1 MLKNGCIRG
10 NWNERHLLERRVA
23 QYSKRMGVRSL
34 VMAAQGSVS
43 PSSNRSTL
51 ISSFSASSQGS
62 VHLPLSV
69 SEPLRSNV
77 PHVHRV
83 VQDQVTTGAHPENPI
98 KCKGAK
104 QLARTGRLMPA
115 DTSKLCKAWC
125 YWLKRLVVAASQL
138 DVLDLAPRTS
148 KTASSA
154 LVLHCAAVSCVQQ
167 LPALRL

>member
-34 VMAAQGSVS
+34 VMAAQGS

-69 SEPLRSNV
+69 SEPLRSKLRASCTPCGSGPGDERLAPIRKIRENAKERNNV
-77 PHVHRV
+77 PV
-83 VQDQVTTGAHPENPI
+83 
-98 KCKGAK
+98 
-104 QLARTGRLMPA
+104 PA
-115 DTSKLCKAWC
+115 
-125 YWLKRLVVAASQL
+125 V
-138 DVLDLAPRTS
+138 
-148 KTASSA
+148 
-154 LVLHCAAVSCVQQ
+154 
-167 LPALRL
+167 